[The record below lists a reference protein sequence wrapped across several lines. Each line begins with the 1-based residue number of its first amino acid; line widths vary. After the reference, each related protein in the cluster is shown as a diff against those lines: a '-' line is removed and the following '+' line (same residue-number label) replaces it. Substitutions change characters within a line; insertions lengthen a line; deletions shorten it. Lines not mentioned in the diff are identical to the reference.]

1 MKTKIKDYSKF
12 FALFVLF
19 YMALIVGGT
28 AVYTHINF
36 GNIFLNDVFV
46 GFHDA
51 MELDWAIKEIKLYLA
66 IFFFVSFFIAWFLRA
81 KIVVILSVLLLLLP
95 LYEYDI
101 ISYFRYKFIK
111 TNFFEENYVKPVI
124 EKEKKNNLVIVYLE
138 SFEEHFASKDV
149 SPFLADLKEKNIS
162 FDGYNQISST
172 HATIFAQFVSL
183 CGVMINQSNDE
194 AANFMPNIDCIS
206 DLLKKNGYNTAYLK
220 AADIAFSRANFFA
233 KQHGFDIIKGRFQLE
248 KQASKIDKNYLGNH
262 FGGLRDKVL
271 FEIAKKEV
279 AKLKEPFFATITTLD
294 MHTSPSVFYDPEC
307 KKRFNDIRDAASCT
321 SSSLESFVKWL
332 QKQPYWKNTTLV
344 ILGDHKIPLRLLS
357 QSQPLNIFI
366 NSKVQTSNLKRAFTT
381 YDYAP
386 TIMEAMG
393 YKIKEFGIGR
403 SLFDQGKTLY
413 EQNGDEFTLLVNS
426 KNELYEQMKEFDNTQ
441 ISYNPY
447 KLGTALN
454 NELLMNK
461 YTDFGEKNPW
471 CNKIVYTSM
480 TLDNVPENGVYL
492 KMRYFKSDE
501 PFSIYANDTKIY
513 ENTPKQASG
522 FKDSYSSLHLPKK
535 LFKDDKKLL
544 LRVSWLYNNMNAVF
558 GLCIKEFSINEKD
571 D

>member
-12 FALFVLF
+12 FALFVLL
-19 YMALIVGGT
+19 YIAMIVGGT
-28 AVYTHINF
+28 AIYTHIKF
-36 GNIFLNDVFV
+36 GNIIFDDVLV

-51 MELDWAIKEIKLYLA
+51 LELDWAIKEIKLYLA

-138 SFEEHFASKDV
+138 SYEDYFASDDIA
-149 SPFLADLKEKNIS
+149 PFLAKLKKENIS
-162 FDGYNQISST
+162 FEGYEQITST
-172 HATIFAQFVSL
+172 QATIFAHFASM
-183 CGVMINQSNDE
+183 CGILIKQQSGDDVT
-194 AANFMPNIDCIS
+194 NFMPNINCIS
-206 DLLKKNGYNTAYLK
+206 DLLKENGYSTAYIK
-220 AADIAFSRANFFA
+220 AADIGFSRANFFA
-233 KQHGFDIIKGRFQLE
+233 EQHGFDIIKGRFQLE

-321 SSSLESFVKWL
+321 SSSLESFVKWI
-332 QKQPYWKNTTLV
+332 QKQPYWENTTLV
-344 ILGDHKIPLRLLS
+344 ILGDHKIPIRYMS
-357 QSQPLNIFI
+357 KSNPLNIFI

-403 SLFDQGKTLY
+403 SLFSQNKTLY
-413 EQNGDEFTLLVNS
+413 EQEKDKFVLLISAPN
-426 KNELYEQMKEFDNTQ
+426 KMLDKIKEFGSSN
-441 ISYNPY
+441 IAYNPY
-447 KLGTALN
+447 KLGTVLSN
-454 NELLMNK
+454 KELADD
-461 YTDFGEKNPW
+461 YSDFAEKNAW
-471 CNKIVYTSM
+471 CNKIVYSSM

-492 KMRYFKSDE
+492 KIKYLRNNA
-501 PFSIYANDTKIY
+501 PFSLYANNTKIY
-513 ENTPKQASG
+513 ENETNQNSG
-522 FKDSYSSLHLPKK
+522 FAEDSISFHLPKT
-535 LFKDDKKLL
+535 LFKKDNRLQLK
-544 LRVSWLYNNMNAVF
+544 VSWPYNNMNTVF
-558 GLCIKEFSINEKD
+558 GICIKELLIADKE
-571 D
+571 